1 MSTSF
6 LHRTSP
12 LRRGAGFVG
21 AAIEGYMQRLILWRT
36 RKVLLQLNDHMLKDI
51 GLTREDI
58 EFGCLAAMSES
69 KSHSHCRPRP

>member
-12 LRRGAGFVG
+12 LQRGAGFVG
-21 AAIEGYMQRLILWRT
+21 AALHRYMQRLVAWRT
-36 RKVLLQLNDHMLKDI
+36 RKALLQLNDHMLKDI

-58 EFGCLAAMSES
+58 EFGCLAAMSE
-69 KSHSHCRPRP
+69 RDRL

>member
-6 LHRTSP
+6 LRRTSP
-12 LRRGAGFVG
+12 LQRGAGFLG
-21 AAIEGYMQRLILWRT
+21 AAMHRYTQRLVLWRT
-36 RKVLLQLNDHMLKDI
+36 RKALLQLNDHMLKDI

-58 EFGCLAAMSES
+58 EFGCLAAMVES